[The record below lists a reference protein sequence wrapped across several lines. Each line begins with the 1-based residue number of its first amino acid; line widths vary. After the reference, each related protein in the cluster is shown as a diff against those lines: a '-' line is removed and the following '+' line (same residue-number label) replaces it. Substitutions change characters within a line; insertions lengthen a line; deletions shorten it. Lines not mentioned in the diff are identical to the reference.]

1 MALIA
6 GHYERVRAL
15 AATSRLF
22 VVGGVRASDKSR
34 LTVYDYTTNKPAHE
48 IDVPAHV
55 HGVVVS
61 GEQIAVACSDGFVR
75 VYLNGAE
82 SRKFMAHR
90 GSANAVALLGADRL
104 ATVGSDGAL
113 RVWSLASGQ
122 KTKEYALSTQALR
135 AVAADPTAEHVAG
148 AGDDGVVRTVHL
160 ATEQVRPMPGHQGP
174 VRALAFT
181 PRDGRVASAGDD
193 GTIRIWY
200 LAGEVEFETRG
211 GDASGHEG
219 AILALLFP
227 PTPPNPQDGTE
238 PIDRFYTAGS
248 DGKVKAWRLESRV
261 RPKTLDCGDKPI
273 HALAFMPLPAP
284 QAATQGSILAAGDA
298 RTIRRFTI
306 DISGNPAETS
316 LQYGH
321 GFDAQSALLQA
332 GQRPARE
339 TAVRTLAALEER
351 ESLDLLLRALAQ
363 DKEPEVR
370 SLVARELGE
379 RGRRSARPK
388 LRQALDDGHPTVRAA
403 AFDALLLLDRDSPLV
418 ALRHALASKYPEVR
432 IRALGHLVPLRE
444 SSPLVPG
451 LIADKLVDT
460 EPTVRVTA
468 LEQLSAL
475 HPASSPEPLRLAY
488 ERGPA
493 DLKIEVLIRAV
504 YAGLLGDAA
513 IAPLVARALDDADPG
528 VRRSAYTLKVLDKR
542 ALAALLEAK
551 DEDLARSVL
560 EVLRR
565 GAQLRRKKAPAPPA
579 QATGSAAPA
588 GLQGSTWEGTVSGYK
603 FTLFFEKAS
612 GGVLEGYMDWSTG
625 HRAAIRGTYKGDE
638 LEFVDHALLRG
649 DAGSFNLGD
658 AKKVRV
664 IGGRSMLGT
673 DGGSQMT
680 ATRKGAAAAQ
690 PKAAVAAVPEA
701 TPEELQA
708 ARAALPGSGA
718 ASAADGKPLTE
729 ADLDPLLTAMA
740 CRTPD
745 TALRGARGLAAIG
758 DMRALG
764 ALLQLSRETD
774 PILRREAATA
784 LSMLQDPRAKKRLI
798 WMLDDADAAVRAA
811 ALDSYTRIE
820 ERGGATALLKAAEV
834 ALRSAHEDIRVRG
847 LNSLVKVGTGD
858 ARPAEAD
865 TLLGDAL
872 EDESQ
877 KVRGEAFRTLWSWHQ
892 SDPVAALDRALKGRF
907 ADLRLRAIQELEARA
922 QPEAEGRTWALDRL
936 KSAIA
941 DRDAGVAA
949 AAYNA
954 MVKVQGK
961 PEAEA
966 HVLAMASTHPV
977 VRALGAKAAVDA
989 PTDAV
994 RPTLMKLLQD
1004 EKPEPRMAALETL
1017 DRRVKT
1023 ESGPLLAALQSGFYD
1038 LKVRA
1043 AELLAVRHDAQLVDA
1058 MQAFVLDLDL
1068 FKRRPDLVGLR
1079 HRAASALATLGAPK
1093 LVKWFATVL
1102 LKDEDPQI
1110 REQAA
1115 RGMANSAR
1123 RGDEGDLLDALGH
1136 PDAWVRSW
1144 AADGL
1149 SRLGDARA
1157 LPVLTGNLRHEHP
1170 PIREGAILSF
1180 VALGPDGY
1188 GGMLQGLEDPQKELQ
1203 ERVFAVILARDLAA
1217 FRKGLPP
1224 EVLTSALSSQRAEVR
1239 FAAARALEL
1248 RTEPE
1253 GYLGHL
1259 VDILMPPKPEKAG
1272 DMKDWPPEELRERIL
1287 VGLAE
1292 ALAGDQPEQRYAAAQ
1307 VLKLQRKPIEYFR
1320 EASAAGSLRSQEKPW
1335 VPDTTPRAP
1344 ESTDLEA
1351 KSQRLRKLFMDG
1363 ASATTTPRGA
1373 AIAVTP
1379 EEQTR
1384 LKRFAFGAYVGLLR
1398 QIGAQDDET
1407 NRVRRDAIDR
1417 IVELCLGGSASKV
1430 SALPPLQRALDDPN
1444 HMVRRSAFAGLK
1456 RLFEAEDK
1464 DLPLT
1469 LALASTSA
1477 DVAKSALDEL
1487 ASQGGSAKD
1496 RIAAAL
1502 NSGIPE
1508 VRRYAFD
1515 LLEKLSPA
1523 GSLDPLLAALSSD
1536 HADLRLGV
1544 VERLAASDDARVIA
1558 ALSKAMES
1566 DHEDLRMRA
1575 AELLAQ
1581 RKDEHAVPVLGA
1593 FLRSENAANRDR
1605 AVDAL
1610 VSFPVPAAILAI
1622 AARIDELSP
1631 LDAGGVTGAAPKADE
1646 KATAEQNA
1654 SFAQAASLCEALGH
1668 THSTRALPALASRFA
1683 DDNDAIRAAAFDA
1696 ASVIAW
1702 RRPKDPRQVLE
1713 EEEKRDPALLMQFL
1727 PAAARSRHA
1736 DTRARAAEVLRF
1748 GDDGANDLLVGL
1760 FTDRDL
1766 AVRTASVAAYSGRVQ
1781 KRNAPVGP
1789 LEEVLRAGARE
1800 LMLPA
1805 AEGVATKG
1813 LVSAL
1818 RPLLLFARA
1827 GEGEEQSRAVLA
1839 LGTLGDLRAL
1849 EEVELLAAGG
1859 TVETPAEPHMQAAAV
1874 EALGR
1879 MFAKITEPDP
1889 KARVQDRIEKST
1901 EASNGEIGRAAV
1913 RALGFVGGERSRV
1926 RIEAILGDD
1935 RTDSSLMAEC
1945 VAQLDKLADPASEQ
1959 VLAKALKSWDSD
1971 VNEPARRALEKIFPN
1986 ERARVELHCALSG
1999 QSEIS
2004 EPAVEWLAKEG
2015 DPATIVPRLPDLED
2029 DDLRKRLRWGLIRR
2043 GAIPAPELVK
2053 LLERKEP
2060 EIRTEAAA
2068 IIGTAVP
2075 ARVQEKRPIS
2085 EGEKITLAG
2094 GLVPAERHSA
2104 ERWLKTNPDEREPEE
2119 GAWRMILWAASEIGA
2134 AQIAANAR
2142 QILAG
2147 DDTSAPASVRREA
2160 ARTLARVGGAADVE
2174 PLVKALGDTDSGVR
2188 VAAATALSKLAPD
2201 RMGPLVSAGRPVDLL
2216 AFGLTADRAA
2226 DRRGFLTSPDGWRF
2240 SLPALLAKGDVE
2252 QFATLARTSTDATI
2266 RMDSI
2271 DALGRLGGARAE
2283 AALDEIRKASTNDE
2297 ATRKAA
2303 YKSLRRAQRTE
2314 AKKRT
2319 YAQ

>member
-6 GHYERVRAL
+6 GHYEKVRAL
-15 AATSRLF
+15 AATSRVF
-22 VVGGVRASDKSR
+22 AVGGVRASDKSR
-34 LTVYDYTTNKPAHE
+34 LTVYDYTTNKPLHE

-55 HGVVVS
+55 LGVV
-61 GEQIAVACSDGFVR
+61 IAAGDAIATACSDGFVR
-75 VYLNGAE
+75 VFTNGAE
-82 SRKFMAHR
+82 TRKFMAHR
-90 GSANAVALLGADRL
+90 GSANGIALLGTDRL

-113 RVWSLASGQ
+113 RLWSLAGGQ
-122 KTKEYALSTQALR
+122 KLKEYTLSGQALR
-135 AVAADPTAEHVAG
+135 AVAADPAGEYVAG
-148 AGDDGVVRTVHL
+148 AGDDGVVRSVHL
-160 ATEQVRPMPGHQGP
+160 GSELIRAMSGHMGP

-200 LAGEVEFETRG
+200 LVGDVEFEVRG
-211 GDASGHEG
+211 GDGSGHEG

-227 PTPPNPQDGTE
+227 PTPPNPQDGSE

-248 DGKVKAWRLESRV
+248 DGMVKAWRLETKI
-261 RPKTLDCGDKPI
+261 RPKTLDCGGKPI
-273 HALAFMPLPAP
+273 HALCFMPLPAP
-284 QAATQGSILAAGDA
+284 QPASQGSLLAAGDA

-306 DISGNPAETS
+306 DNTGNPAETS

-321 GFDAQSALLQA
+321 GFDAQSTQLTT

-351 ESLDLLLRALAQ
+351 ESLDLLLKSLAT

-370 SLVARELGE
+370 LLVARELGE
-379 RGRRSARPK
+379 RGRRAARPK
-388 LRQALDDGHPTVRAA
+388 LREALDDGHPTVRAA
-403 AFDALLLLDRDSPLV
+403 AFDALLLLDRESPLLP
-418 ALRHALASKYPEVR
+418 LRHALASKYPEVR

-451 LIADKLVDT
+451 LIADKLVDA

-493 DLKIEVLIRAV
+493 DLKIEVLIRAA
-504 YAGLLGDAA
+504 YAGLLGNAA

-528 VRRSAYTLKVLDKR
+528 VRRTAYTLKVLDKR
-542 ALAALLEAK
+542 ALASTLEPR

-560 EVLRR
+560 EIMRR
-565 GAQLRRKKAPAPPA
+565 GAQLRRKKAPAPPT
-579 QATGSAAPA
+579 QPTVVA
-588 GLQGSTWEGTVSGYK
+588 GTLAGSTWEGSSSGYK
-603 FTLFFEKAS
+603 FTLVFEKAAN
-612 GGVLEGYMDWSTG
+612 GVLEGYQDWATG
-625 HRAAIRGTYKGDE
+625 HRAAIKGTYKDQD
-638 LEFVDHALLRG
+638 LEFVDHTLLRG

-658 AKKVRV
+658 KKIAR
-664 IGGRSMLGT
+664 ISGDQMNGT
-673 DGGSQMT
+673 DGGSPFS
-680 ATRKGAAAAQ
+680 AVRKGAAAQ
-690 PKAAVAAVPEA
+690 PRAAVAAVPEA
-701 TPEELQA
+701 TPEEIKA
-708 ARAALPGSGA
+708 ARESLPGSGTAGA
-718 ASAADGKPLTE
+718 ALGE
-729 ADLDPLLTAMA
+729 ADLDPVLTAMA

-745 TALRGARGLAAIG
+745 TALRGARGLAALG

-764 ALLQLSRETD
+764 ALLQLSREAD
-774 PILRREAATA
+774 ANLRREAATA
-784 LSMLQDPRAKKRLI
+784 LSLVSDPRAKKRLI
-798 WMLDDADAAVRAA
+798 WMLDDADAAVRGA
-811 ALDSYTRIE
+811 ALDSYSRLE
-820 ERGGATALLKAAEV
+820 ASAPLKPAEV
-834 ALRSAHEDIRVRG
+834 SLRSAHEDIRVRG
-847 LNSLVKVGTGD
+847 LNGLVKVGAAGG

-892 SDPVAALDRALKGRF
+892 ADPQTALDRALMGRF
-907 ADLRLRAIQELEARA
+907 PDLRLRAIQELETRA
-922 QPEAEGRTWALDRL
+922 KENTWAMDRL
-936 KSAIA
+936 KAAIA

-954 MVKVQGK
+954 VVKIKGK
-961 PEAEA
+961 AEAEA
-966 HVLAMASTHPV
+966 HVLAMGSIHVT
-977 VRALGAKAAVDA
+977 VRALGAKAAEEA
-989 PTDAV
+989 SADAV
-994 RPTLMKLLQD
+994 RPTLTKLLQD

-1017 DRRVKT
+1017 DRKVKT
-1023 ESGPLLAALQSGFYD
+1023 ENGPLLAALQSGFYD

-1043 AELLAVRHDAQLVDA
+1043 GELLAIRHDVQLIDA

-1068 FKRRPDLVGLR
+1068 FKRRPDLIPLR
-1079 HRAASALATLGAPK
+1079 HRAASALATLGSPK

-1136 PDAWVRSW
+1136 ADAWVRSW

-1188 GGMLQGLEDPQKELQ
+1188 GGMLQGLEDPSRELQ
-1203 ERVFAVILARDLAA
+1203 ERVFVVILARDLAA

-1224 EVLTSALSSQRAEVR
+1224 DILTSALSSQRAEVR
-1239 FAAARALEL
+1239 FSAARALEL

-1259 VDILMPPKPEKAG
+1259 IDLLMPPKPEKVG
-1272 DMKDWPPEELRERIL
+1272 DMKDWPAEETRERIL
-1287 VGLAE
+1287 VGLAD

-1307 VLKLQRKPIEYFR
+1307 VLRLQRKPIDYFR
-1320 EASAAGSLRSQEKPW
+1320 EASAVGSLRASEKPW
-1335 VPDTTPRAP
+1335 VPDTTPRGP
-1344 ESTDLEA
+1344 ESTDLKVKA
-1351 KSQRLRKLFMDG
+1351 QRLRKLFTEDP
-1363 ASATTTPRGA
+1363 AATTTPRGTE
-1373 AIAVTP
+1373 ITVSL
-1379 EEQTR
+1379 EEQAR
-1384 LKRFAFGAYVGLLR
+1384 LKRLAFGAYVGLLR

-1417 IVELCLGGSASKV
+1417 IVELCVSGSASKV

-1444 HMVRRSAFAGLK
+1444 HMVRRSAFSGLK
-1456 RLFEAEDK
+1456 KLYETEDK

-1469 LALASTSA
+1469 LALASTQA

-1487 ASQGGSAKD
+1487 AARGEPAKS

-1502 NSGIPE
+1502 NSGIAE
-1508 VRRYAFD
+1508 ARRYAFD

-1544 VERLAASDDARVIA
+1544 VERLAASNDARVIA

-1566 DHEDLRMRA
+1566 DHEDLRLRA

-1581 RKDEHAVPVLGA
+1581 RKDEHAIPVLAA
-1593 FLRSENAANRDR
+1593 FLRSENDGNRSR
-1605 AVDAL
+1605 AVEAL
-1610 VSFPVPAAILAI
+1610 QAFPVAATIAAF
-1622 AARIDELSP
+1622 AARIEELSP
-1631 LDAGGVTGAAPKADE
+1631 LEAAGAAAAAKPDE
-1646 KATAEQNA
+1646 KATTEQNA
-1654 SFAQAASLCEALGH
+1654 AFSQAAELCESLGH
-1668 THSTRALPALASRFA
+1668 THSPDALEPLAARFA
-1683 DDNDAIRAAAFDA
+1683 DETEAIRDQAFDA
-1696 ASVIAW
+1696 AIRIAT
-1702 RRPKDPRQVLE
+1702 RRPKDSRQVIE
-1713 EEEKRDPALLMQFL
+1713 EEDRFDPALMMRVL
-1727 PAAARSRHA
+1727 PSAARSRHA
-1736 DTRARAAEVLRF
+1736 LTRAKAAESLRW
-1748 GDDGANDLLVGL
+1748 GDDGANDVLVGL
-1760 FTDRDL
+1760 FTDRDV
-1766 AVRTASVAAYSGRVQ
+1766 AVRTAAVTAYSGRVQ

-1789 LEEVLRAGARE
+1789 LDEVLRGGARE

-1805 AEGVATKG
+1805 AEGVATKN

-1827 GEGEEQSRAVLA
+1827 GEGEERPRAILA

-1849 EEVELLAAGG
+1849 EEIELIAAGG
-1859 TVETPAEPHMQAAAV
+1859 TVETPAEPDMQAAAV
-1874 EALGR
+1874 ESLGR
-1879 MFAKITEPDP
+1879 MFAKITEMEA

-1901 EASNGEIGRAAV
+1901 ESTVYGVSQSAV
-1913 RALGFVGGERSRV
+1913 RALGFVGGERSRT
-1926 RIEAILGDD
+1926 RIESILGDD
-1935 RTDSSLMAEC
+1935 RTDSSVQSEC
-1945 VAQLDKLADPASEQ
+1945 VKQLDRIADPASEQ
-1959 VLAKALKSWDSD
+1959 VLAKALKNYDSD
-1971 VNEPARRALEKIFPN
+1971 VYEPARRALEKIFPK
-1986 ERARVELHCALSG
+1986 ERARVEIHCALSG
-1999 QSEIS
+1999 QSDLS
-2004 EPAVEWLAKEG
+2004 EPAVEWLANEG
-2015 DPATIVPRLPDLED
+2015 DPAAIVPRLPELED

-2043 GAIPAPELVK
+2043 GAIPAPELAK

-2075 ARVQEKRPIS
+2075 ARLKEKRPIT
-2085 EGEKITLAG
+2085 EGEKAALAA
-2094 GLVPAERHSA
+2094 GLVPAERRAA
-2104 ERWLKTNPDEREPEE
+2104 ETWAKTAPDDREPEE
-2119 GAWRMILWAASEIGA
+2119 GAWRMILWAASEIGSS
-2134 AQIAANAR
+2134 QIAANAR
-2142 QILAG
+2142 QILAAG
-2147 DDTSAPASVRREA
+2147 DAGAPPAVRREA
-2160 ARTLARVGGAADVE
+2160 ARALARVGGAADVE
-2174 PLVKALGDTDSGVR
+2174 PLVKALGDTDSDVR
-2188 VAAATALSKLAPD
+2188 VAAVTALAKLAPD
-2201 RMGPLVSAGRPVDLL
+2201 RVGLLGGRPVDLL
-2216 AFGLTADRAA
+2216 AFGLTADRAS

-2252 QFATLARTSTDATI
+2252 QLASLARTSTDSAI
-2266 RMDSI
+2266 RLDAI
-2271 DALGRLGGARAE
+2271 GALGRLGGKPAE
-2283 AALDEIRKASTNDE
+2283 DVLEEIRKATANDE

-2303 YKSLRRAQRTE
+2303 YKSLRRAQRSE

-2319 YAQ
+2319 YAR